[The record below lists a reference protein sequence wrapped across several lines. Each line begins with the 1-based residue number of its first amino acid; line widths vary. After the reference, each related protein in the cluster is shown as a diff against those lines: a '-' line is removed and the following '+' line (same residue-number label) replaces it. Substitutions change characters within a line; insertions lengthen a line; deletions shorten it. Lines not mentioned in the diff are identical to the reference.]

1 MDVISLSDNVSTPA
15 YLKIA
20 LDIASRIAK
29 GEFKENSK
37 IYGRSVMS
45 SEYSVSPE
53 TIRRALKLLSDMH
66 VVDIKQSSGTVVLSR
81 KNAQEY
87 IRHFKGQP
95 NVRSLHLQLK
105 NLITEQSMINKKI
118 INISNLI
125 ARTSVRWSTSSPL
138 KNFEIEVKRN
148 SPVVGKSISDL
159 NFWHVTGATIIAIR
173 RDENLILSPGPYAVL
188 SENDTIIFIG
198 NQSAVDAVTT
208 LVNPK

>member
-1 MDVISLSDNVSTPA
+1 MDVISLSESVSTPA

-20 LDIASRIAK
+20 LDIASRIAS
-29 GEFKENSK
+29 GEFKENSR

-53 TIRRALKLLSDMH
+53 TIRRALKLLSDMQ
-66 VVDIKQSSGTVVLSR
+66 VVDIKQSSGTVVLSK

-87 IRHFKGQP
+87 IRHFKGQAST
-95 NVRSLHLQLK
+95 RSLHLQLK
-105 NLITEQSMINKKI
+105 NLIAEQSKLNKKI

-125 ARTSVRWSTSSPL
+125 SRTSVRWSHSNPF
-138 KNFEIEVKRN
+138 KNFEIEVKGD
-148 SPVVGKSISDL
+148 SPVVGKSINDL

-173 RDENLILSPGPYAVL
+173 RDDNVILSPGPYAVF

-198 NQSAVDAVTT
+198 DQAAVDAVTV